1 MARKL
6 ARVERDTCA
15 RDIRHVLGSSKQMT
29 RGLVPLKKYI
39 HVTFLFL
46 GCLTRQTPGCCTKQ
60 FIKMG
65 KEEWRHK
72 IKR

>member
-15 RDIRHVLGSSKQMT
+15 RKIRLKQANDKRT
-29 RGLVPLKKYI
+29 RSTKKYI
-39 HVTFLFL
+39 HVTYLFL

-65 KEEWRHK
+65 KEEWSHK